1 MKRLMVPLS
10 ALLLAACLIAPGAA
24 QAQGQGQGQ
33 GPERPRIAL
42 ILKST
47 ANEFFQAMIKT
58 AVYYQSLNAD
68 KFDLITTGI
77 PNETDIEQQIRL
89 VDAAIAQKVDAI
101 VLAPSDSRALATP
114 VKRAL
119 DAGIKVI
126 NIDNRL
132 DPATMKALGA
142 QVIFVG
148 PNNYAGA
155 FKVGE
160 RMAKL
165 LNKADKVALIAGLPQ
180 AFNNVQRVQGF
191 SDALKAAGITPVAI
205 KPGDWEREPARLATL
220 ELLREHPD
228 LKAILCANDSMA
240 LGVIDALRELNRK
253 NILVAGFDNI
263 LAIQPLLK
271 SGEMTATAEQYGDQ
285 LAVSGIRRALSDL
298 SGWEET
304 PIDLITR

>member
-1 MKRLMVPLS
+1 MKRSTITQFILLTAFFLHMPVI
-10 ALLLAACLIAPGAA
+10 ALA
-24 QAQGQGQGQ
+24 Q

-47 ANEFFQAMIKT
+47 ANEFFQAMMKT
-58 AVYYQSLNAD
+58 AIYYQSLNAD
-68 KFDLITTGI
+68 KFELLTTGI
-77 PNETDIEQQIRL
+77 PNETDIEMQIRL
-89 VDAAIAQKVDAI
+89 VDEAIAQKVDAI
-101 VLAPSDSRALATP
+101 VLAPSDSRALVAP

-132 DPATMKALGA
+132 DPATMKASGA
-142 QVIFVG
+142 QSIFVG
-148 PNNYAGA
+148 PNNYVGA

-165 LNKADKVALIAGLPQ
+165 LNKSDKVALIAGLPQ
-180 AFNNVQRVQGF
+180 AFNNIQRTQGF
-191 SDALKAAGITPVAI
+191 SDALNAAGIKPVAI
-205 KPGDWEREPARLATL
+205 KTGNWEREPARLATF
-220 ELLREHPD
+220 ELLREFPD

-240 LGVIDALRELNRK
+240 LGTIDALRELNRK
-253 NILVAGFDNI
+253 NLLVAGFDNI
-263 LAIQPLLK
+263 LAIQPLLR

-285 LAVSGIRRALSDL
+285 LAVNGIRRALSDL

-304 PIDLITR
+304 PIDLIARE